1 MTGFSIP
8 RRTGGSNTWK
18 GATPYERHPMSEGGP
33 STPALIGLVDP
44 LCGGLLILC
53 PEDEQ
58 LADCLLR

>member
-8 RRTGGSNTWK
+8 RRTVGSNTWK
-18 GATPYERHPMSEGGP
+18 GATPNERGP